1 MKRTIGIMMTALLL
15 LAATGT
21 KADNYTGT
29 VERFGEKMKYTIS
42 GGIVTNKEA
51 PTVPLID
58 RITSPNS
65 KAWGLIWMDVEVG
78 QTVVLTAERL
88 KGTSELYK
96 KCEVFIGEG
105 KAAGEGKATL
115 SMRVTDKM
123 KTFSGKVIYYG
134 KNSILEYNIAFT
146 VKKKVN
152 QAGTGGVTTYRG
164 TDEVRRGRRLELM
177 GTVNYSFTGRNFRTE
192 GDRFV
197 ADYYPGETVTVTAEF
212 KPNERTSYRTYAA
225 IDLGG
230 DIKQKTQMNGPITAV
245 FTIPK
250 TAKKNNHY
258 SLSAGC
264 DAEDIGD
271 GTYHN
276 YTSEGGGGVFINI
289 IEKPSGT
296 TNFKWDDVV
305 EDNNCEICGSEYSE
319 FRPHGYSME
328 ATSTCTKDPKQIS
341 HEIEPGKVIYG
352 NTRIR
357 TREQELGI
365 DHGDQE
371 NAIIIEKDSE
381 VEFTNDHG
389 VQIWTVIKG
398 GIRGINLKPLKGSE
412 GNFLFYTPHIKAI
425 PFGTVFVIQNNNN
438 ASRVY
443 LLSGSMEVT
452 SKKTSKKVT
461 LKPGQASSV
470 STNGEQ
476 KVQQFDIKKAAKK
489 FGISEADLQGTA
501 AVGTIFTDK
510 KVNYKI
516 ISTKTVEVTSEVR
529 GIYSGKVKIPAKVK
543 YNGVEYSV
551 VGIGK
556 KAFADQTKLTSI
568 VIPTSIRGIAEDAF
582 LNTGLTEVTIPGDK
596 VSVVKNAF
604 RNCLKLTTVTISGNE
619 PACSPDAFTGCSAM
633 KELRIKGISESN
645 NGKKL
650 NGTNAIIK
658 VLK

>member
-15 LAATGT
+15 LAATGA

-29 VERFGEKMKYTIS
+29 IERFGEKMKYTIS
-42 GGIVTNKEA
+42 GGIVTKKEA

-78 QTVVLTAERL
+78 QTIVLTAERL
-88 KGTSELYK
+88 KGTSEFYK

-328 ATSTCTKDPKQIS
+328 ATYTCTKDPKKII

-438 ASRVY
+438 ASHVY

-461 LKPGQASSV
+461 LKPGQAATV
-470 STNGEQ
+470 SANGQQ
-476 KVQQFDIKKAAKK
+476 KIQTFDVKKLAKK
-489 FGISEADLQGTA
+489 YGIKTSATTTPAADQGRISAIKGFATKFVVVNKKF
-501 AVGTIFTDK
+501 AVM
-510 KVNYKI
+510 NYP
-516 ISTKTVEVTSEVR
+516 VTYYDYYA
-529 GIYSGKVKIPAKVK
+529 IY
-543 YNGVEYSV
+543 
-551 VGIGK
+551 GK
-556 KAFADQTKLTSI
+556 KATPPAG
-568 VIPTSIRGIAEDAF
+568 RGI
-582 LNTGLTEVTIPGDK
+582 TEVMYITDTQK
-596 VSVVKNAF
+596 KNIAETAT
-604 RNCLKLTTVTISGNE
+604 KY
-619 PACSPDAFTGCSAM
+619 FTGSTIRVATSAVLH
-633 KELRIKGISESN
+633 EALQRHLNIQSESGPYN
-645 NGKKL
+645 SVTKGFYLYMDYKSYQNFMKYVQSL
-650 NGTNAIIK
+650 P
-658 VLK
+658 

>member
-1 MKRTIGIMMTALLL
+1 MKRILQLTMTMVL
-15 LAATGT
+15 LAATGI
-21 KADNYTGT
+21 KAENYNGT

-42 GGIVTNKEA
+42 GGVVTSKSG
-51 PTVPLID
+51 PWLPLTDCIM
-58 RITSPNS
+58 SPNS
-65 KAWGLIWMDVEVG
+65 KVWANIGVEVEPG
-78 QTVVLTAERL
+78 ETISLTVERL
-88 KGTSELYK
+88 EGTSEWYR
-96 KCEVFIGEG
+96 KCEIHIGDRKLVKED
-105 KAAGEGKATL
+105 KATIT
-115 SMRVTDKM
+115 MRIPDTM
-123 KTFSGKVIYYG
+123 QELHAKVVYLG
-134 KNSILEYNIAFT
+134 KNSAFEYNIFYT

-152 QAGTGGVTTYRG
+152 TTAETYRG
-164 TDEVRRGRRLELM
+164 KTDVAMAFEDPSGY
-177 GTVNYSFTGRNFRTE
+177 VNYTITGRNFRKYGSSDNE
-192 GDRFV
+192 LI
-197 ADYYPGETVTVTAEF
+197 ADYYLGESVNITSEATTTASGEAYQTVVSYGNDRKEKLNGSVSTTYTIRNSDDHFFIGAMMDGTGPHDFQTSGGVTVHV
-212 KPNERTSYRTYAA
+212 NL
-225 IDLGG
+225 IDRNAPPTEPARN
-230 DIKQKTQMNGPITAV
+230 IKWN
-245 FTIPK
+245 
-250 TAKKNNHY
+250 
-258 SLSAGC
+258 
-264 DAEDIGD
+264 
-271 GTYHN
+271 
-276 YTSEGGGGVFINI
+276 
-289 IEKPSGT
+289 
-296 TNFKWDDVV
+296 DVAY
-305 EDNNCEICGSEYSE
+305 DNKCLCCGSDYSH
-319 FRPHGYSME
+319 FKANGYG
-328 ATSTCTKDPKQIS
+328 ATQRCLKGTSSDDKPL
-341 HEIEPGKVIYG
+341 EPGKVIYG
-352 NTRIR
+352 NTRI
-357 TREQELGI
+357 TTDELDVGI
-365 DHGDQE
+365 DYGDQH
-371 NAIIIEKDSE
+371 NAIIIEKGSI
-381 VEFTNDHG
+381 VEFTNEHG
-389 VQIWTVIKG
+389 VQMWNVIKG

-412 GNFLFYTPHIKAI
+412 GSFLFYTPHIKAK

-543 YNGVEYSV
+543 YNDVEYSV

-619 PACSPDAFTGCSAM
+619 PACSPDAFIGCSAM

-645 NGKKL
+645 NGRML

-658 VLK
+658 VIK

>member
-1 MKRTIGIMMTALLL
+1 MKRILQLTMTMLLL

-42 GGIVTNKEA
+42 GGVVTSKSG
-51 PTVPLID
+51 PWLPLTDCIM
-58 RITSPNS
+58 SPNS
-65 KAWGLIWMDVEVG
+65 KVWANIGVEVEPG
-78 QTVVLTAERL
+78 ETISLTVERL
-88 KGTSELYK
+88 EGTSEWYR
-96 KCEVFIGEG
+96 KCEIHIGDRKLVKED
-105 KAAGEGKATL
+105 KATIT
-115 SMRVTDKM
+115 MRIPDTM
-123 KTFSGKVIYYG
+123 QELHAKVVYLG
-134 KNSILEYNIAFT
+134 KNSAFEYNIFYT

-152 QAGTGGVTTYRG
+152 TTAETYRG
-164 TDEVRRGRRLELM
+164 KTDVAMAFEDPSGY
-177 GTVNYSFTGRNFRTE
+177 VNYTITGRNFRKYGSSDNE
-192 GDRFV
+192 LI
-197 ADYYPGETVTVTAEF
+197 ADYYLGESVNITSEATTTASGEAYQTVVSYGNDRKEKLNGSVSTTYTIRNSDDHFFIGAMMDGTGPHDFQTSGGVTVHV
-212 KPNERTSYRTYAA
+212 NL
-225 IDLGG
+225 IDRNAPPTEPARN
-230 DIKQKTQMNGPITAV
+230 IKWN
-245 FTIPK
+245 
-250 TAKKNNHY
+250 
-258 SLSAGC
+258 
-264 DAEDIGD
+264 
-271 GTYHN
+271 
-276 YTSEGGGGVFINI
+276 
-289 IEKPSGT
+289 
-296 TNFKWDDVV
+296 DVAY
-305 EDNNCEICGSEYSE
+305 DNKCLCCGSDYSH
-319 FRPHGYSME
+319 FKANGYG
-328 ATSTCTKDPKQIS
+328 ATQRCLKGTSSDDKPL
-341 HEIEPGKVIYG
+341 EPGKVIYG
-352 NTRIR
+352 NTRI
-357 TREQELGI
+357 TTDELDVGI
-365 DHGDQE
+365 DYGDQH
-371 NAIIIEKDSE
+371 NAIIIEKGSI
-381 VEFTNDHG
+381 VEFTNEHG
-389 VQIWTVIKG
+389 VQMWNVIKG
-398 GIRGINLKPLKGSE
+398 GIRGINLHPIKGS
-412 GNFLFYTPHIKAI
+412 GGSFLFYTPHIKAI

-543 YNGVEYSV
+543 YNDVEYSV

-619 PACSPDAFTGCSAM
+619 PACSPDAFIGCSAM
-633 KELRIKGISESN
+633 KELRIRGISESN

-658 VLK
+658 VIK

>member
-1 MKRTIGIMMTALLL
+1 MLLL

-42 GGIVTNKEA
+42 GGVVTSKSG
-51 PTVPLID
+51 PWLPLTDCIM
-58 RITSPNS
+58 SPNS
-65 KAWGLIWMDVEVG
+65 KVWANIGVEVEPG
-78 QTVVLTAERL
+78 ETISLTVERL
-88 KGTSELYK
+88 EGTSEWYR
-96 KCEVFIGEG
+96 KCEIHIGDRKLVKED
-105 KAAGEGKATL
+105 KATIT
-115 SMRVTDKM
+115 MRIPDTM
-123 KTFSGKVIYYG
+123 QELHAKVVYLG
-134 KNSILEYNIAFT
+134 KNSAFEYNIFYT

-152 QAGTGGVTTYRG
+152 TTAETYRG
-164 TDEVRRGRRLELM
+164 KTDVAMAFEDPSGY
-177 GTVNYSFTGRNFRTE
+177 VNYTITGRNFRKYGSSDNE
-192 GDRFV
+192 LI
-197 ADYYPGETVTVTAEF
+197 ADYYLGESVNITSEATTTASGEAYQTVVSYGNDRKEKLNGSVSTTYTIRNSDDHFFIGAMMDGTGPHDFQTSGGVTVHV
-212 KPNERTSYRTYAA
+212 NL
-225 IDLGG
+225 IDRNAPPTEPARN
-230 DIKQKTQMNGPITAV
+230 IKWN
-245 FTIPK
+245 
-250 TAKKNNHY
+250 
-258 SLSAGC
+258 
-264 DAEDIGD
+264 
-271 GTYHN
+271 
-276 YTSEGGGGVFINI
+276 
-289 IEKPSGT
+289 
-296 TNFKWDDVV
+296 DVAY
-305 EDNNCEICGSEYSE
+305 DNKCLCCGSDYSH
-319 FRPHGYSME
+319 FKANGYG
-328 ATSTCTKDPKQIS
+328 ATQRCLKGTSSDDKPL
-341 HEIEPGKVIYG
+341 EPGKVIYG
-352 NTRIR
+352 NTRI
-357 TREQELGI
+357 TTDELDVGI
-365 DHGDQE
+365 DYGDQH
-371 NAIIIEKDSE
+371 NAIIIEKGSI
-381 VEFTNDHG
+381 VEFTNEHG
-389 VQIWTVIKG
+389 VQMWNVIKG

-412 GNFLFYTPHIKAI
+412 GSFLFYTPHIKAK

-543 YNGVEYSV
+543 YDGVEYSV

-619 PACSPDAFTGCSAM
+619 PACSPDAFIGCSAM

-658 VLK
+658 VIK

>member
-1 MKRTIGIMMTALLL
+1 MLLL

-42 GGIVTNKEA
+42 GGVVTSKSG
-51 PTVPLID
+51 PWLPLTDCIM
-58 RITSPNS
+58 SPNS
-65 KAWGLIWMDVEVG
+65 KVWANIGVEVEPG
-78 QTVVLTAERL
+78 ETISLTVERL
-88 KGTSELYK
+88 EGTSEWYR
-96 KCEVFIGEG
+96 KCEIHIGDRKLVKED
-105 KAAGEGKATL
+105 KATIT
-115 SMRVTDKM
+115 MRIPDTM
-123 KTFSGKVIYYG
+123 QELHAKVVYLG
-134 KNSILEYNIAFT
+134 KNSAFEYNIFYT

-152 QAGTGGVTTYRG
+152 TTAETYRG
-164 TDEVRRGRRLELM
+164 KTDVAMAFEDPSGY
-177 GTVNYSFTGRNFRTE
+177 VNYTITGRNFRKYGSSDNE
-192 GDRFV
+192 LI
-197 ADYYPGETVTVTAEF
+197 ADYYLGESVNITSEATTTASGEAYQTVVSYGNDRKEKLNGSVSTTYTIRNSDDHFFIGAMMDGTGPHDFQTSGGVTVHV
-212 KPNERTSYRTYAA
+212 NL
-225 IDLGG
+225 IDRNAPPTEPARN
-230 DIKQKTQMNGPITAV
+230 IKWN
-245 FTIPK
+245 
-250 TAKKNNHY
+250 
-258 SLSAGC
+258 
-264 DAEDIGD
+264 
-271 GTYHN
+271 
-276 YTSEGGGGVFINI
+276 
-289 IEKPSGT
+289 
-296 TNFKWDDVV
+296 DVAY
-305 EDNNCEICGSEYSE
+305 DNKCLCCGSDYSH
-319 FRPHGYSME
+319 FKANGYG
-328 ATSTCTKDPKQIS
+328 ATQRCLKGTSSDDKPL
-341 HEIEPGKVIYG
+341 EPGKVIYG
-352 NTRIR
+352 NTRI
-357 TREQELGI
+357 TTDELDVGI
-365 DHGDQE
+365 DYGDQH
-371 NAIIIEKDSE
+371 NAIIIEKGSI
-381 VEFTNDHG
+381 VEFTNEHG
-389 VQIWTVIKG
+389 VQMWNVIKG
-398 GIRGINLKPLKGSE
+398 GIRGINLHPIKGS
-412 GNFLFYTPHIKAI
+412 GGSFLFYTPHIKAI

-543 YNGVEYSV
+543 YNDVEYSV

-619 PACSPDAFTGCSAM
+619 PACSPDAFIGCSAM
-633 KELRIKGISESN
+633 KELRIRGISESN

-658 VLK
+658 VIK

>member
-1 MKRTIGIMMTALLL
+1 MTMLLL

-42 GGIVTNKEA
+42 GGVVTSKSG
-51 PTVPLID
+51 PWLPLTDCIM
-58 RITSPNS
+58 SPNS
-65 KAWGLIWMDVEVG
+65 KVWANIGVEVEPG
-78 QTVVLTAERL
+78 ETISLTVERL
-88 KGTSELYK
+88 EGTSEWYR
-96 KCEVFIGEG
+96 KCEIHIGDRKLVKED
-105 KAAGEGKATL
+105 KATIT
-115 SMRVTDKM
+115 MRIPDTM
-123 KTFSGKVIYYG
+123 QELHAKVVYLG
-134 KNSILEYNIAFT
+134 KNSAFEYNIFYT

-152 QAGTGGVTTYRG
+152 TTAETYRG
-164 TDEVRRGRRLELM
+164 KTDVAMAFEDPSGY
-177 GTVNYSFTGRNFRTE
+177 VNYTITGRNFRKYGSSDNE
-192 GDRFV
+192 LI
-197 ADYYPGETVTVTAEF
+197 ADYYLGESVNITSEATTTASGEAYQTVVSYGNDRKEKLNGSVSTTYTIRNSDDHFFIGAMMDGTGPHDFQTSGGVTVHV
-212 KPNERTSYRTYAA
+212 NL
-225 IDLGG
+225 IDRNAPPTEPARN
-230 DIKQKTQMNGPITAV
+230 IKWN
-245 FTIPK
+245 
-250 TAKKNNHY
+250 
-258 SLSAGC
+258 
-264 DAEDIGD
+264 
-271 GTYHN
+271 
-276 YTSEGGGGVFINI
+276 
-289 IEKPSGT
+289 
-296 TNFKWDDVV
+296 DVAY
-305 EDNNCEICGSEYSE
+305 DNKCLCCGSDYSH
-319 FRPHGYSME
+319 FKANGYG
-328 ATSTCTKDPKQIS
+328 ATQRCLKGTSSDDKPL
-341 HEIEPGKVIYG
+341 EPGKVIYG
-352 NTRIR
+352 NTRI
-357 TREQELGI
+357 TTDELDVGI
-365 DHGDQE
+365 DYGDQH
-371 NAIIIEKDSE
+371 NAIIIEKGSI
-381 VEFTNDHG
+381 VEFTNEHG
-389 VQIWTVIKG
+389 VQMWNVIKG

-412 GNFLFYTPHIKAI
+412 GSFLFYTPHIKAI

-543 YNGVEYSV
+543 YNDVEYSV

-582 LNTGLTEVTIPGDK
+582 LNTGLTQVTIPGDQ
-596 VSVVKNAF
+596 VSIVKNAF
-604 RNCLKLTTVTISGNE
+604 HNCKKLTVALCSGKK
-619 PACSPDAFTGCSAM
+619 PQCSPDAFTGCSAM
-633 KELRIKGISESN
+633 KELRIRGISESN

-650 NGTNAIIK
+650 NGTNAVIK
-658 VLK
+658 VIK

>member
-1 MKRTIGIMMTALLL
+1 MTMLLL

-42 GGIVTNKEA
+42 GGVVTSKSG
-51 PTVPLID
+51 PWLPLTDCIM
-58 RITSPNS
+58 SPNS
-65 KAWGLIWMDVEVG
+65 KVWANIGVEVEPG
-78 QTVVLTAERL
+78 ETISLTVERL
-88 KGTSELYK
+88 EGTSEWYR
-96 KCEVFIGEG
+96 KCEIHIGDRKLVKED
-105 KAAGEGKATL
+105 KATIT
-115 SMRVTDKM
+115 MRIPDTM
-123 KTFSGKVIYYG
+123 QELHAKVVYLG
-134 KNSILEYNIAFT
+134 KNSAFEYNIFYT

-152 QAGTGGVTTYRG
+152 TTAETYRG
-164 TDEVRRGRRLELM
+164 KTDVAMAFEDPSGY
-177 GTVNYSFTGRNFRTE
+177 VNYTITGRNFRKYGSSDNE
-192 GDRFV
+192 LI
-197 ADYYPGETVTVTAEF
+197 ADYYLGESVNITSEATTTASGEAYQTVVSYGNDRKEKLNGSVSTTYTIRNSDDHFFIGAMMDGTGPHDFQTSGGVTVHV
-212 KPNERTSYRTYAA
+212 NL
-225 IDLGG
+225 IDRNAPPTEPARN
-230 DIKQKTQMNGPITAV
+230 IKWN
-245 FTIPK
+245 
-250 TAKKNNHY
+250 
-258 SLSAGC
+258 
-264 DAEDIGD
+264 
-271 GTYHN
+271 
-276 YTSEGGGGVFINI
+276 
-289 IEKPSGT
+289 
-296 TNFKWDDVV
+296 DVAY
-305 EDNNCEICGSEYSE
+305 DNKCLCCGSDYSH
-319 FRPHGYSME
+319 FKANGYG
-328 ATSTCTKDPKQIS
+328 ATQRCLKGTSSDDKPL
-341 HEIEPGKVIYG
+341 EPGKVIYG
-352 NTRIR
+352 NTRI
-357 TREQELGI
+357 TTDELDVGI
-365 DHGDQE
+365 DYGDQH
-371 NAIIIEKDSE
+371 NAIIIEKGSI
-381 VEFTNDHG
+381 VEFTNEHG
-389 VQIWTVIKG
+389 VQMWNVIKG

-412 GNFLFYTPHIKAI
+412 GSFLFYTPHIKAI

-633 KELRIKGISESN
+633 KELRIRGISESN

-658 VLK
+658 VIK

>member
-1 MKRTIGIMMTALLL
+1 MTMLLL

-42 GGIVTNKEA
+42 GGVVTSKSG
-51 PTVPLID
+51 PWLPLTDCIM
-58 RITSPNS
+58 SPNS
-65 KAWGLIWMDVEVG
+65 KVWANIGVEVEPG
-78 QTVVLTAERL
+78 ETISLTVERL
-88 KGTSELYK
+88 EGTSEWYR
-96 KCEVFIGEG
+96 KCEIHIGDRKLVKED
-105 KAAGEGKATL
+105 KATIT
-115 SMRVTDKM
+115 MRIPDTM
-123 KTFSGKVIYYG
+123 QELHAKVVYLG
-134 KNSILEYNIAFT
+134 KNSAFEYNIFYT

-152 QAGTGGVTTYRG
+152 TTAETYRG
-164 TDEVRRGRRLELM
+164 KTDVAMAFEDPSGY
-177 GTVNYSFTGRNFRTE
+177 VNYTITGRNFRKYGSSDNE
-192 GDRFV
+192 LI
-197 ADYYPGETVTVTAEF
+197 ADYYLGESVNITSEATTTASGEAYQTVVSYGNDRKEKLNGSVSTTYTIRNSDDHFFIGAMMDGTGPHDFQTSGGVTVHV
-212 KPNERTSYRTYAA
+212 NL
-225 IDLGG
+225 IDRNAPPTEPARN
-230 DIKQKTQMNGPITAV
+230 IKWN
-245 FTIPK
+245 
-250 TAKKNNHY
+250 
-258 SLSAGC
+258 
-264 DAEDIGD
+264 
-271 GTYHN
+271 
-276 YTSEGGGGVFINI
+276 
-289 IEKPSGT
+289 
-296 TNFKWDDVV
+296 DVAY
-305 EDNNCEICGSEYSE
+305 DNKCLCCGSDYSH
-319 FRPHGYSME
+319 FKANGYG
-328 ATSTCTKDPKQIS
+328 ATQRCLKGTSSDDKPL
-341 HEIEPGKVIYG
+341 EPGKVIYG
-352 NTRIR
+352 NTRI
-357 TREQELGI
+357 TTDELDVGI
-365 DHGDQE
+365 DYGDQH
-371 NAIIIEKDSE
+371 NAIIIEKGSI
-381 VEFTNDHG
+381 VEFTNEHG
-389 VQIWTVIKG
+389 VQMWNVIKG
-398 GIRGINLKPLKGSE
+398 GIRGINLHPIKGS
-412 GNFLFYTPHIKAI
+412 GGSFLFYTPHIKAI

-543 YNGVEYSV
+543 YNDVEYSV

-619 PACSPDAFTGCSAM
+619 PACSPDAFIGCSAM
-633 KELRIKGISESN
+633 KELRIRGISESN

-658 VLK
+658 VIK